1 MSVKGIVGY
10 KDDYKTRN
18 KRLVAEE
25 KCLHYLQENNI
36 IHTRY
41 GFDCLFDIK
50 SKDFMKIP
58 KKLRNTPDYMVISDN
73 AYLLEAKGCH
83 DILRL
88 KLDDMKSYNFWDN
101 LIKLYVFIYST
112 MEKSHKIISYAKL
125 SDIAILCTMSY
136 YEDNGKAYYKIPWE
150 KI

>member
-1 MSVKGIVGY
+1 MSY
-10 KDDYKTRN
+10 KDNFKTRN
-18 KRLVAEE
+18 KRLVAEDM
-25 KCLHYLQENNI
+25 CVAYLKENNI

-50 SKDFMKIP
+50 PKDFMKIP
-58 KKLRNTPDYMVISDN
+58 EKLRYTPDYMVIKAE

-88 KLDDMKSYNFWDN
+88 KTDDMKSYNFWDN
-101 LIKLYVFIYST
+101 LVKLYVFVYST
-112 MEKSHKIISYAKL
+112 MERSHKIISYEKL
-125 SDIAILCTMSY
+125 SEIAYTCAMDY

-150 KI
+150 LIR

>member
-1 MSVKGIVGY
+1 MSY

-25 KCLHYLQENNI
+25 MCVTYLKQNNI
-36 IHTRY
+36 THTRY

-50 SKDFMKIP
+50 LKDFMKIP
-58 KKLRNTPDYMVISDN
+58 EKLRNTPDYMVIKDE

-83 DILRL
+83 NILRL

-101 LIKLYVFIYST
+101 LIKLYLT
-112 MEKSHKIISYAKL
+112 Q
-125 SDIAILCTMSY
+125 
-136 YEDNGKAYYKIPWE
+136 N
-150 KI
+150 